1 MGVIADELDL
11 PRLEVVLTGVEQM
24 ETAFRDAAERQDWLA
39 RGEFGYVVTHYADV
53 VAVLRDKRWQS
64 AAGVILEMSGITDP
78 EFLSRQRTS
87 ILSAEGEEHTRLR
100 RLVGPA
106 FSPRN
111 ADQLRPFM
119 RSVVDQLVDSVAATG
134 RAEVV
139 NEICDPY
146 PIPIIC
152 ELLGAPP
159 DDWRLFSRWA
169 GDVLRIF
176 DNNLAE
182 DFRVIM
188 AAQDE
193 LEAYVRELIGR
204 RRSEP
209 GDDLLTQLIAVQEEG
224 DRLSTDELV

>member
-1 MGVIADELDL
+1 MGVIADELEL
-11 PRLEVVLTGVEQM
+11 PLLDVVLTGVEEM
-24 ETAFRDAAERQDWLA
+24 EASFRDVAELDGWLA
-39 RGEFGYVVTHYADV
+39 RGEFGYVVTHYTDV

-64 AAGVILEMSGITDP
+64 AAGVIMEMSGITDP
-78 EFLSRQRTS
+78 EFLARQRTS
-87 ILSAEGEEHTRLR
+87 ILSAEGDEHTRLR

-119 RSVVDQLVDSVAATG
+119 RTVVDGLLDEVAPTG

-139 NEICDPY
+139 AQVCDPY
-146 PIPIIC
+146 PIPIVC
-152 ELLGAPP
+152 ELLGAPRE
-159 DDWRLFSRWA
+159 DWRLFSRWA

-182 DFRVIM
+182 DFPVIM

-193 LEAYVRELIGR
+193 LDAYIR
-204 RRSEP
+204 
-209 GDDLLTQLIAVQEEG
+209 
-224 DRLSTDELV
+224 